1 MRESYSTV
9 TIFYHV
15 FLLAAGIITAS
26 SLWETFDSNRH
37 LMYIILGFIIIFSSG
52 YSLMEM
58 YKRSINRRSDTA

>member
-15 FLLAAGIITAS
+15 FLLVAGIIITAS

-37 LMYIILGFIIIFSSG
+37 LMYIILGSIIIFSSG

-58 YKRSINRRSDTA
+58 NKKKHKQVK

>member
-15 FLLAAGIITAS
+15 FLLVAGIIITVS
-26 SLWETFDSNRH
+26 SLGETFDSNRH
-37 LMYIILGFIIIFSSG
+37 VMYIILGSIIIFSSG

-58 YKRSINRRSDTA
+58 YKKRHKQEK